1 MTWYRW
7 IDNKTLILDLR
18 IQPRAKQNEIAD
30 IMANR
35 LRIRIKS
42 PPVDGKANNALVKFL
57 AQQFGV
63 AAAKVELISGQN
75 KRDKRFAIHS
85 PATQPEW
92 FLSLIKQTD
101 QNGTS

>member
-1 MTWYRW
+1 MACFYWK
-7 IDNKTLILDLR
+7 DSKTLILDVR
-18 IQPRAKQNEIAD
+18 IQPHAKQNEIAG
-30 IMANR
+30 IMGSR

-57 AQQFGV
+57 AQQFGT
-63 AAAKVELISGQN
+63 ATAKVELISGHN
-75 KRDKRFAIHS
+75 KRDKRIAIYL

-92 FLSLIKQTD
+92 FLSLIKQAD